1 METTTL
7 KPAIWIDSEKSLRDA
22 AQRWQ
27 EESRLA
33 IDTESNGLHAYQE
46 RICLIQVSTP
56 QADWLIDPF
65 AIEDLAPL
73 GALLRD
79 ASIEKVFHAAEYDL
93 ICLKRDYG
101 FEVQNLFD
109 TMLAARLLGYQKVGL
124 GNLLAE
130 LFGIH
135 LDKKYQK
142 ANWARRPLPPEML
155 HYARMDT
162 HFLLRL
168 RDRLEE
174 ELHTRGLWPLAEED
188 FLLACRVNVPE
199 RNAPDWERVA
209 GNHTLDGQ
217 EAARLQALLEWRE
230 AEAARRDVPPF
241 KVIGNHTL
249 LTLALEPPQTTGELR
264 KAGLSKRQIE
274 RYGRDLLRVLHA
286 SHPSL
291 RPSRWQR
298 PDQDFLTRLKAL
310 GNWRRDEGRRRN
322 LPSDAILPRTLMER
336 LAREHP
342 QTPEALQNLMAE
354 TPWRYRQF
362 GEDLLHLLR
371 SLP

>member
-7 KPAIWIDSEKSLRDA
+7 KPAIWIDNIKSLHEA
-22 AQRWQ
+22 ARRWQ
-27 EESRLA
+27 KENRLA

-56 QADWLIDPF
+56 QADWLIDPL
-65 AIEDLAPL
+65 AIDDLSPL

-101 FEVQNLFD
+101 FDLQNLFD

-124 GNLLAE
+124 GNLLATM
-130 LFGIH
+130 FDIH

-168 RDRLEE
+168 REKLEE
-174 ELHTRGLWPLAEED
+174 ELRARGLWPLAEED
-188 FLLACRVNVPE
+188 FRLACQVNVPK
-199 RNAPDWERVA
+199 RNTPNWERVA

-249 LTLALEPPQTTGELR
+249 LTLALEPPQTTSELR
-264 KAGLSKRQIE
+264 KIGLSKRQVE
-274 RYGRDLLRVLHA
+274 RYGKDLLQILHA
-286 SHPSL
+286 SYPSL
-291 RPSRWQR
+291 HPTGWQ
-298 PDQDFLTRLKAL
+298 PPEPEYLARLKAL
-310 GNWRRDEGRRRN
+310 GNWRRDEGRRRQ

-336 LAREHP
+336 LARKRP
-342 QTPEALQNLMAE
+342 QTPEALQALMAE
-354 TPWRYRQF
+354 TPWRYQQF
-362 GEDLLHLLR
+362 GNDLLHLLR